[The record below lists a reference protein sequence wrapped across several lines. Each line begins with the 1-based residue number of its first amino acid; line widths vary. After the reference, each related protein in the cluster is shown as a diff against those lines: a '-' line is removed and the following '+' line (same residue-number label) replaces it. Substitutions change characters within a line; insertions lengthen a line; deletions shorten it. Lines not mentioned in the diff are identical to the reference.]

1 MTIRAV
7 FLDFGGT
14 LVHSQPEPFEAMR
27 PVLDSF
33 GLGISIDRYADAN
46 HRVLPRLRSQQYTSL
61 GQLPSFW
68 DRVHAAA
75 LEELGVVGRDDV
87 VRAIRAA
94 VTSPEWHRPYPETEA
109 VLRELRRRG
118 LGLHVVSNNTDYLVE
133 AVHRLGWDQRFDSLT
148 YSQEAGAEKP
158 DRRVFE
164 LALRRAGCTPAE
176 GLYVGDSWEADY
188 LGACRAGLRGVW
200 LNRDGR
206 PLPGPAETATTLEG
220 VVALARTPA

>member
-14 LVHSQPEPFEAMR
+14 LVRSSPEPFEAMR
-27 PVLDSF
+27 PVLETF
-33 GLGISIDRYADAN
+33 GLGISIDRYVEAN
-46 HRVLPRLRSQQYTSL
+46 HRVLPRLQPQQYSSL
-61 GQLPSFW
+61 GQSPSFW

-94 VTSPEWHRPYPETEA
+94 VTSPEWHRPYPETES
-109 VLRELRRRG
+109 VLRALRG
-118 LGLHVVSNNTDYLVE
+118 LGVSLHVVSNNTDYLLESVR
-133 AVHRLGWDQRFDSLT
+133 RLGWDGRFDSLT

-164 LALRRAGCTPAE
+164 LALRRAGCLPE
-176 GLYVGDSWEADY
+176 DGLFVGDSWEADY
-188 LGACRAGLRGVW
+188 LGARRAGLRAVW

-206 PLPGPAETATTLEG
+206 PPPEPAESVATLERIPEL
-220 VVALARTPA
+220 VRSPR